1 MLKLLQK
8 QCYMSEV
15 DVGKKMAGQ
24 QFDKYFCSE
33 DHASKYSDMN
43 NGTLDMKIHPLVV
56 EDAAT
61 LRSKYFNILFG
72 DHT

>member
-8 QCYMSEV
+8 QRYMSEV

-33 DHASKYSDMN
+33 DHASRYSDM
-43 NGTLDMKIHPLVV
+43 I
-56 EDAAT
+56 
-61 LRSKYFNILFG
+61 
-72 DHT
+72 

>member
-33 DHASKYSDMN
+33 DHASRYRQGNTRHEDS
-43 NGTLDMKIHPLVV
+43 HPLVM

-61 LRSKYFNILFG
+61 LHSKYFNILFG